1 MLEIKKNNLELSGD
15 LKKNII
21 EAKSRFSGIVFFLL
35 LGFFFIVLKIS
46 YLSLNNNKKF
56 SNKSYPNN
64 YLSTGPRAYI
74 VDRNGYLLATSFI

>member
-35 LGFFFIVLKIS
+35 
-46 YLSLNNNKKF
+46 
-56 SNKSYPNN
+56 
-64 YLSTGPRAYI
+64 
-74 VDRNGYLLATSFI
+74 